1 MPGMKQVAEWQH
13 NKTTIQRQVRIIQQI
28 CDFIVEGIH
37 EDSIY
42 YSIENNTLGEAALV
56 MLEELGEEN
65 IRGTML
71 TELKKPGP
79 DDCVEVLP
87 LHINQR

>member
-1 MPGMKQVAEWQH
+1 MILW
-13 NKTTIQRQVRIIQQI
+13 
-28 CDFIVEGIH
+28 FEGGVH

-71 TELKKPGP
+71 TEPEKPGS
-79 DDCVEVLP
+79 
-87 LHINQR
+87 